1 MHPSQWKLLSSRRFL
16 PFFVTQFLGAFNDN
30 VYKNALVILITYT
43 AMDNAGLSP
52 QIMVTLAAGIFIL
65 PFFIFSAVAGQL
77 ADKWDKALLI
87 RYIKFAEIILMGG
100 AAAGFYLHS
109 VTLLMVIL
117 FLMGAQSAFFGP
129 LKYSILPDQL
139 QEDELIGGNALVSAG
154 TFIAILLGT
163 IIGGLLILAEQ
174 GGVIVSGIVIGIA
187 LAGWL
192 FSLFI
197 PPVRP
202 AAADSPVSWHL
213 LRETHAIIQQARQ
226 NGTVFHAILGI
237 SWFWLFGA
245 TFLSQFPTFAK
256 DVIGG
261 NEQIVTLFLTLFSIG
276 IGIGALLCDKLLKGR
291 VAATYVPLGVL
302 GMTFFTIDLYFAS
315 IAVMSVSR
323 QEFIGV
329 LPFLESFAH
338 WRLVLDLLAISISGG
353 LYIVPLYAIVQN
365 YAEPSYRSRAIAANN
380 IMNAL
385 FMVIS
390 ALGIS
395 VMLALDFTIPE
406 VFLTIALLNG
416 LVAIYIAKLLPY
428 ELARSILQWIF
439 HTCYHLKIKG
449 LEHYQQAGERVLIV
463 ANHLSFLDAALLSI
477 CFPERLCFAIN
488 ANIARKWW
496 VRPFLFLADTVAV
509 DPVNP
514 LSTRQLIERVRN
526 GDRVVIFP
534 EGRLTVTGALMKI
547 YEGPAMIADK
557 AGAKLLPVSL
567 SGPQYTPFSRLK
579 GKVRIRWFPGI
590 TVTIMPPESFDLPEA
605 IRGKRRRRAAGLKLY
620 DIMTT
625 TVFQSNVLRRTLFQS
640 LLDAMVIHGRKHVI
654 AEDIERHPLNYS
666 QLILRSFVLGVVLR
680 RHTHARENVG
690 IMLPNMASN
699 LVCFFALHAF
709 GRIPAM
715 LNFSA
720 SARSLTVAC
729 RIAQIRTIITARKF
743 IDTARL
749 QDVTDNLQAQKITLI
764 YLEDLAHQVHWWHKL
779 MGLIA
784 AWLPGMSYRLTD
796 SRRDPDAPA
805 VILFTSGSEDIPKGV
820 ALSHTNLQANRFQ
833 TSARIDFGPNDLV
846 FNALPIFHS
855 FGLTGGTL
863 LPVLSGIRVF
873 LYPSPLH
880 YRIIPEL
887 AYDTNAT
894 LIFGTDTFLAGYA
907 RYANAYDFYSIR
919 YVFAGAEK
927 LRDSTRRLWSENFGV
942 RIFEGYG
949 TTETSPIL
957 SLNTPM
963 HNHPGSVGRLLP
975 GIHSRLEPVQGI
987 QQGGRLLVSGP
998 NIMLGYYLAAN
1009 PGTIVPPTDGW
1020 HDTGDIVEINEEG
1033 YIFIKGRAKRF
1044 AKIGGEMVSLTA
1056 VEEAINR
1063 LWPGY
1068 SHAVIQLPDA
1078 KKGEQIVLITTRQ
1091 QADRGEIVTFFS
1103 KNDLGEL
1110 GIPRNILTIHQLPL
1124 LATGKTDYVALHE
1137 WVQQAN
1143 RESDRESVN
1152 QEDQSANG

>member
-1 MHPSQWKLLSSRRFL
+1 MHSSQWKLLSSRRFL

-30 VYKNALVILITYT
+30 VFKNALVILITYT

-77 ADKWDKALLI
+77 ADKWDKARLI
-87 RYIKFAEIILMGG
+87 RYVKFVEIILMGG
-100 AAAGFYLHS
+100 AAAGFYLDS
-109 VTLLMVIL
+109 VMLLMMIL
-117 FLMGAQSAFFGP
+117 FLMGTHSAFFGP

-174 GGVIVSGIVIGIA
+174 GGWIVSGIVIGAA

-197 PPVRP
+197 PPVQP
-202 AAADSPVSWHL
+202 AAADTTVSWHL
-213 LRETHAIIQQARQ
+213 LQDTRTIIQQARQ
-226 NGTVFHAILGI
+226 NSTVFHAILGI

-256 DVIGG
+256 EIIGG
-261 NEQIVTLFLTLFSIG
+261 NEQVVTLFLTLFSVG
-276 IGIGALLCDKLLKGR
+276 IGIGALLCDKLLKGK

-302 GMTFFTIDLYFAS
+302 GMTFFTTDLYFAS
-315 IAVMSVSR
+315 TSLAPATGG
-323 QEFIGV
+323 ELIGA
-329 LPFLESFAH
+329 LSFLESFAH
-338 WRLVLDLLAISISGG
+338 WRILLDLLVISISGG

-365 YAEPSYRSRAIAANN
+365 YAEASHRSRAIAANN

-385 FMVIS
+385 FMVVS
-390 ALGIS
+390 TLGIS
-395 VMLALDFTIPE
+395 VMLALDFTVPE

-428 ELARSILQWIF
+428 ELAKSILQWAF
-439 HTCYHLKIKG
+439 HTFYRLKIKG
-449 LEHYQQAGERVLIV
+449 LEHYQQAGEKVLIV

-488 ANIARKWW
+488 SNIARKWW
-496 VRPFLFLADTVAV
+496 VRPFLFLADTVTV

-514 LSTRQLIERVRN
+514 LSTRLLIERVKK

-534 EGRLTVTGALMKI
+534 EGRLTMTGALMKI

-590 TVTIMPPESFDLPEA
+590 TITVMPPESFGLPDSM
-605 IRGKRRRRAAGLKLY
+605 RGKRRRRAAGLKLY

-625 TVFQSNVLRRTLFQS
+625 TVFQSNALRQTLFQS
-640 LLDAMVIHGRKHVI
+640 LLDAAATHGGKHTI
-654 AEDIERHPLNYS
+654 AEDVERHPLNYS
-666 QLILRSFVLGVVLR
+666 QLITRSFILGTVLR
-680 RHTHARENVG
+680 RHTHTQENVG
-690 IMLPNMASN
+690 IMLPNMVNN
-699 LVCFFALHAF
+699 LICFFSLHAF
-709 GRIPAM
+709 GRVPAM

-720 SARSLTVAC
+720 SSRNLVMAC
-729 RIAQIRTIITARKF
+729 RIAQIRTVITARRF
-743 IDTARL
+743 IEVAKLSGQIDSL
-749 QDVTDNLQAQKITLI
+749 KAQRINLI
-764 YLEDLAHQVHWWHKL
+764 YLEDLPRQVHWWHKL
-779 MGLIA
+779 MGLVA
-784 AWLPGMSYRLTD
+784 GWLPGISYRLTD

-805 VILFTSGSEDIPKGV
+805 VVLFTSGSEDTPKGV
-820 ALSHTNLQANRFQ
+820 VLSHTNLQANRFQ
-833 TSARIDFGPNDLV
+833 VSARIDFGPSDLV

-887 AYDTNAT
+887 IYDTNAT
-894 LIFGTDTFLAGYA
+894 LMFGTDTFLAGYA

-927 LRDSTRRLWSENFGV
+927 LRESTRRLWSENFGV

-949 TTETSPIL
+949 TTETAPIL

-975 GIHSRLEPVQGI
+975 GIHSRLEPVAGI
-987 QQGGRLLVSGP
+987 SQGGRLLVSGP
-998 NIMLGYYLAAN
+998 NVMLGYYLAAN
-1009 PGTIVPPTDGW
+1009 PGMIVPPAEGW

-1033 YIFIKGRAKRF
+1033 YVFIKGRAKRF
-1044 AKIGGEMVSLTA
+1044 AKIGGEMISLTA

-1068 SHAVIQLPDA
+1068 GHAVIQRPDA

-1091 QADRGEIVTFFS
+1091 QADRSEIITYFS

-1110 GIPRNILTIHQLPL
+1110 GIPQNILYIDKLPL
-1124 LATGKTDYVALHE
+1124 LATGKIDYVLLHE
-1137 WVQQAN
+1137 WVQQPGT
-1143 RESDRESVN
+1143 SP
-1152 QEDQSANG
+1152 G

>member
-1 MHPSQWKLLSSRRFL
+1 MHPSQWKLLSSKRFL

-43 AMDNAGLSP
+43 MAENASLNP

-65 PFFIFSAVAGQL
+65 PFFIFSAIAGQL
-77 ADKWDKALLI
+77 ADKWDKARLI
-87 RYIKFAEIILMGG
+87 RYVKFAEIILMGG
-100 AAAGFYLHS
+100 AAAGFYLDS
-109 VTLLMVIL
+109 ISLLMVIL
-117 FLMGAQSAFFGP
+117 FLMGTQSAFFGP

-139 QEDELIGGNALVSAG
+139 QEEELIGGNALVSAG

-174 GGVIVSGIVIGIA
+174 GGVIVSSIVIGIA
-187 LAGWL
+187 FAGWL
-192 FSLFI
+192 ASLFI

-202 AAADSPVSWHL
+202 AAADTIVNWRL
-213 LRETHAIIQQARQ
+213 LKETQIIIRQARQ
-226 NGTVFHAILGI
+226 NSTVFHAILGI

-261 NEQIVTLFLTLFSIG
+261 NEQVVTLFLTLFSIG
-276 IGIGALLCDKLLKGR
+276 IGVGALLCDKLLKGR

-302 GMTFFTIDLYFAS
+302 GMTLFTIDLYIAS
-315 IAVMSVSR
+315 AAVIPISG
-323 QEFIGV
+323 QEYIGV
-329 LPFLESFAH
+329 LPFLETFTH
-338 WRLVLDLLAISISGG
+338 WRIVLDLLAISICGG

-365 YAEPSYRSRAIAANN
+365 YAVASFRSRAIAANN

-390 ALGIS
+390 AVGIS
-395 VMLALDFTIPE
+395 VMLALDFTVPE
-406 VFLTIALLNG
+406 VFLAIALLNG

-428 ELARSILQWIF
+428 ELARSLLQWVF
-439 HTCYHLKIKG
+439 HTFYRLQIKG
-449 LEHYQQAGERVLIV
+449 LEHYQQAGEKVLIV
-463 ANHLSFLDAALLSI
+463 ANHLSFLDAALLSV

-488 ANIARKWW
+488 AHIARKWW
-496 VRPFLFLADTVAV
+496 VRPFLFLADTAAL

-514 LSTRQLIERVRN
+514 LSTRQLIERVKS
-526 GDRVVIFP
+526 GDRVVVFP
-534 EGRLTVTGALMKI
+534 EGRLTMTGALMKI

-579 GKVRIRWFPGI
+579 GKVRMRWFPGI
-590 TVTIMPPESFDLPEA
+590 TVTIMPPESFELPA
-605 IRGKRRRRAAGLKLY
+605 TIRGKRRRRAAGLKLY

-625 TVFQSNVLRRTLFQS
+625 TVFQSNVLQHTLFQS
-640 LLDAMVIHGRKHVI
+640 LLDAMAIHGRRHVI
-654 AEDIERHPLNYS
+654 AEDIERRPLNYA
-666 QLILRSFVLGVVLR
+666 QLITRSFVLGAVLR
-680 RHTHARENVG
+680 RHTRVQQNVG
-690 IMLPNMASN
+690 IMLPNMVSN
-699 LVCFFALHAF
+699 LICFFALHAY
-709 GRIPAM
+709 GRVPAM

-720 SARSLTVAC
+720 STRNLLTAC
-729 RIAQIRTIITARKF
+729 RVAQIRIIITARKF
-743 IDTARL
+743 IDTAKL
-749 QDVTDNLQAQKITLI
+749 QGAVDSLKAQQITLI
-764 YLEDLAHQVHWWHKL
+764 YLEDLIQQVHGWHKL
-779 MGLIA
+779 LGWIA
-784 AWLPGMSYRLTD
+784 SRLPGIGYRLTHPK
-796 SRRDPDAPA
+796 RDPAAPA
-805 VILFTSGSEDIPKGV
+805 VVLFTSGSEDIPKGV
-820 ALSHTNLQANRFQ
+820 ALSHINLQANRFQ
-833 TSARIDFGPNDLV
+833 TSARIDFGPSDLV
-846 FNALPIFHS
+846 FNALPVFHS
-855 FGLTGGTL
+855 FGLMGGML

-894 LIFGTDTFLAGYA
+894 LMFGTDTFLAGYA

-949 TTETSPIL
+949 TTETAPIL

-963 HNHPGSVGRLLP
+963 HHYPGSVGRLLP
-975 GIHSRLEPVQGI
+975 GIASKLEPVPDI
-987 QQGGRLLVSGP
+987 QQGGKLLVSGP

-1009 PGTIVPPTDGW
+1009 PGAIFPPVEGW
-1020 HDTGDIVEINEEG
+1020 HDTGDIVNFNEEG
-1033 YIFIKGRAKRF
+1033 YVFIKGRAKRF

-1068 SHAVIQLPDA
+1068 GHAVIQLPDE
-1078 KKGEQIVLITTRQ
+1078 KKGEQIVLITTYLSAERS
-1091 QADRGEIVTFFS
+1091 EIVAYFS
-1103 KNDLGEL
+1103 NNDLGEL
-1110 GIPRNILTIHQLPL
+1110 GIPRNILTIGQLPL
-1124 LATGKTDYVALHE
+1124 LASGKTDYVTLHE
-1137 WVQQAN
+1137 WAQQP
-1143 RESDRESVN
+1143 DRDLDN
-1152 QEDQSANG
+1152 